1 MLGILWFF
9 LWQSAGIA
17 VSYYLFPEKRIAVRL
32 WLGSVIGTLLSM
44 WAPILFA
51 FLRGFGITAHI
62 AAAIFALALHALWF
76 ARRGKTVPC
85 AEDAAIDRPLPYL
98 LVPFMVLAIYLVGS
112 HTLQNVD
119 GALYTGQCTY
129 GDMAMHLS
137 FITSIAGQQ
146 TFPPEYNL
154 LPGTPVSYPFLCD
167 SVSSS
172 LYLLGTPLRWA
183 YMIPMF
189 FAFAQVFCGVW
200 FLAREFCRR
209 KYAPVLAFLLFFLNG
224 GLGMIYFLNGE
235 YSLHDL
241 FTAFYKT
248 PTNLTEKGMRWV
260 NVIAD
265 MLLPQRATLFGW
277 AALFAVLYLLF
288 RAVFRGDTRLYLP
301 AGILGGLLPMVHT
314 HSYFALGLMAAC
326 WLVYSAVRDRLS
338 REWFLRWLR
347 FGLPAVLLALPQL
360 FLWTFPSVGGN
371 EHFVRVVI
379 DWVNNGK
386 EPWLWFWIKNVG
398 LVFVLTPFAFF
409 AVSKEQRAA
418 FSGAVFIFVVCELLV
433 FQPNEYDNNK
443 LLYVAYAFG
452 CFVCADALAGWLGQ
466 LRSPAAQGVLLAL
479 TLFISTNAAVFTL
492 GREVASG
499 IPKYGYELFSR
510 DEAAAAEY
518 IIENTE
524 PDALFLTRDNHDNTV
539 ATLTGRNIV
548 CGSGSY
554 LYFHGLNYQGQQRLA
569 EQMLTNAEVFEA
581 NRESEGLD
589 YVYIGYHER
598 ALTGVITDY
607 LTENYPIAFS
617 AGAIT
622 IYDLHADAI
631 D

>member
-9 LWQSAGIA
+9 LWQSAGITA
-17 VSYYLFPEKRIAVRL
+17 SFYCFPEKRTAVRL

-44 WAPILFA
+44 WAPIPFA
-51 FLRGFGITAHI
+51 FFRGFGITAHI
-62 AAAIFALALHALWF
+62 AAAIFGAALHALWL
-76 ARRGKTVPC
+76 APRRKAGLCHEEAK
-85 AEDAAIDRPLPYL
+85 IDRPLPFL
-98 LVPFMVLAIYLVGS
+98 LVPFMILAVFLVCS
-112 HTLQNVD
+112 HTLQNTD

-200 FLAREFCRR
+200 FLGREFCRR

-224 GLGMIYFLNGE
+224 GLGMIYFFNGE

-277 AALFAVLYLLF
+277 AALFAVLYLLY
-288 RAVFRGDTRLYLP
+288 RAIFRGDARLYLP

-326 WLVYSAVRDRLS
+326 WLIYSAVRDRLS
-338 REWFLRWLR
+338 REWLLGWLR

-386 EPWLWFWIKNVG
+386 EPWLWFWVKNVG
-398 LVFVLTPFAFF
+398 LVFVLTPVAFF
-409 AVSKEQRAA
+409 GVSREQRAA
-418 FSGAVFIFVVCELLV
+418 FSGAIFIFILCELLV

-452 CFVCADALAGWLGQ
+452 CYVCADALAGWLGKI
-466 LRSPAAQGVLLAL
+466 RSPAAQGVLLAL
-479 TLFISTNAAVFTL
+479 TLFISSNAAVFTL
-492 GREVASG
+492 GREAASG
-499 IPKYGYELFSR
+499 FPQYGYELFSR
-510 DEAAAAEY
+510 DEVAAAEY
-518 IIENTE
+518 IIDNTE
-524 PDALFLTRDNHDNTV
+524 ADAVFLTRDNHDNTV

-548 CGSGSY
+548 CGSSSY
-554 LYFHGLNYQGQQRLA
+554 LYFHGLNYQDKQRLA
-569 EQMLTNAEVFEA
+569 EQMLTNPEVFEA
-581 NRESEGLD
+581 NRENEGLD

-598 ALTGVITDY
+598 ALAGVITDY
-607 LTENYPIAFS
+607 LTENYPVSFT

-622 IYDLHADAI
+622 IYDLHPES
-631 D
+631 

>member
-9 LWQSAGIA
+9 LWQSAGITA
-17 VSYYLFPEKRIAVRL
+17 SFYCFPEKRTAVRL

-44 WAPILFA
+44 WAPIPFA
-51 FLRGFGITAHI
+51 FFRGFGITAHI
-62 AAAIFALALHALWF
+62 AAAIFGAALHVLWLAPRRKEALC
-76 ARRGKTVPC
+76 P
-85 AEDAAIDRPLPYL
+85 EDAKIDRPLPFL
-98 LVPFMVLAIYLVGS
+98 LVPFMILAVFLVWS
-112 HTLQNVD
+112 HTLQNMD

-200 FLAREFCRR
+200 FLGREFCRR

-288 RAVFRGDTRLYLP
+288 RAVFRGDARLYLP

-326 WLVYSAVRDRLS
+326 WLIYSAVRDRLS
-338 REWFLRWLR
+338 REWLLGWLR

-386 EPWLWFWIKNVG
+386 EPWLWFWVKNVG
-398 LVFVLTPFAFF
+398 LVFVLTPVALFS
-409 AVSKEQRAA
+409 VSREQRAA
-418 FSGAVFIFVVCELLV
+418 FSGAIFIFVLCELLV

-452 CFVCADALAGWLGQ
+452 CFVCADALAGWLGKV
-466 LRSPAAQGVLLAL
+466 RSPAAQGVLLAL
-479 TLFISTNAAVFTL
+479 TLFISSNAAVFTL

-499 IPKYGYELFSR
+499 FPQYGYELFSR
-510 DEAAAAEY
+510 DEVAAAEY
-518 IIENTE
+518 IIDNTE
-524 PDALFLTRDNHDNTV
+524 PDAVFLTRDNHDNTV

-554 LYFHGLNYQGQQRLA
+554 LYFHGLNYQDKQYLA
-569 EQMLTNAEVFEA
+569 EQMLTNPGVFEA
-581 NRESEGLD
+581 NRENEGLD

-598 ALTGVITDY
+598 ALAGVITEY
-607 LTENYPIAFS
+607 LTENYPVSFT

-622 IYDLHADAI
+622 IYDLHPES
-631 D
+631 

>member
-1 MLGILWFF
+1 MIGILWFF

-17 VSYYLFPEKRIAVRL
+17 VSYYVFPEKRTAVRL

-44 WAPILFA
+44 WAPIPFA

-62 AAAIFALALHALWF
+62 AAAIFAVALHALWL
-76 ARRGKTVPC
+76 ARRTKTIPC
-85 AEDAAIDRPLPYL
+85 TENAKIDRPLPFL
-98 LVPFMVLAIYLVGS
+98 LIPFMALAIYLVCS

-137 FITSIAGQQ
+137 FITSIANQQ

-200 FLAREFCRR
+200 FLSREFCRK

-235 YSLHDL
+235 FSLHDL

-288 RAVFRGDTRLYLP
+288 RAVFRDDNPLFLP

-326 WLVYSAVRDRLS
+326 WLVYSAVRDRFS
-338 REWFLRWLR
+338 REWFFGWLR

-360 FLWTFPSVGGN
+360 LLWTFPSVGGN
-371 EHFVRVVI
+371 EHFVRAVL

-386 EPWLWFWIKNVG
+386 EPWLWFWVKNVG

-409 AVSKEQRAA
+409 FVSREQRAA
-418 FSGAVFIFVVCELLV
+418 FSGAVFIFVLCELLV

-452 CFVCADALAGWLGQ
+452 CFVCADALADWLGR
-466 LRSPAAQGVLLAL
+466 LRSTAAQGILLAVV
-479 TLFISTNAAVFTL
+479 LFISSNAAVFTL

-510 DEAAAAEY
+510 DEVAAAEY

-524 PDALFLTRDNHDNTV
+524 PDALFLTKDNHDNTV

-548 CGSGSY
+548 CGSSSY
-554 LYFHGLNYQGQQRLA
+554 LYFHGLDYQGKQYLA

-581 NRESEGLD
+581 NRENEGLD

-598 ALTGVITDY
+598 ALAGVISDY
-607 LTENYPIAFS
+607 LTENYPIAFT

-622 IYDLHADAI
+622 IYDLHPEK
-631 D
+631 

>member
-1 MLGILWFF
+1 MFGILWFF

-17 VSYYLFPEKRIAVRL
+17 VSYYVFPEKRTVVRL
-32 WLGSVIGTLLSM
+32 WLGSVTGTLLSM
-44 WAPILFA
+44 WAPIPFA

-62 AAAIFALALHALWF
+62 AAAIFAIALHALWLP
-76 ARRGKTVPC
+76 RRGNTISC
-85 AEDAAIDRPLPYL
+85 AEDAAMDRPLPFL
-98 LVPFMVLAIYLVGS
+98 LIPFIALAVYLVGS
-112 HTLQNVD
+112 HTLQNVN

-137 FITSIAGQQ
+137 FITSIAEQQ

-200 FLAREFCRR
+200 FLSREFCRK

-235 YSLHDL
+235 YSLRDL

-288 RAVFRGDTRLYLP
+288 RAVFRGDTRLFLP

-326 WLVYSAVRDRLS
+326 WLVYSAVRDHFS
-338 REWFLRWLR
+338 REWFLGWLR

-371 EHFVRVVI
+371 EHFVRVAI

-386 EPWLWFWIKNVG
+386 EPWLWFWVKNVG
-398 LVFVLTPFAFF
+398 LVFVLTPFALF

-418 FSGAVFIFVVCELLV
+418 FSGAVFIFVLCELLV

-443 LLYVAYAFG
+443 LL
-452 CFVCADALAGWLGQ
+452 
-466 LRSPAAQGVLLAL
+466 
-479 TLFISTNAAVFTL
+479 
-492 GREVASG
+492 
-499 IPKYGYELFSR
+499 
-510 DEAAAAEY
+510 
-518 IIENTE
+518 
-524 PDALFLTRDNHDNTV
+524 
-539 ATLTGRNIV
+539 
-548 CGSGSY
+548 
-554 LYFHGLNYQGQQRLA
+554 
-569 EQMLTNAEVFEA
+569 
-581 NRESEGLD
+581 
-589 YVYIGYHER
+589 
-598 ALTGVITDY
+598 
-607 LTENYPIAFS
+607 
-617 AGAIT
+617 
-622 IYDLHADAI
+622 
-631 D
+631 

>member
-9 LWQSAGIA
+9 LWQSAGITD
-17 VSYYLFPEKRIAVRL
+17 SFYCFPEKRTAVRL

-44 WAPILFA
+44 WAPIPFA
-51 FLRGFGITAHI
+51 FFRGFGITAHI
-62 AAAIFALALHALWF
+62 AAAIFGAALHALWL
-76 ARRGKTVPC
+76 APRRKAGLCHEEAK
-85 AEDAAIDRPLPYL
+85 IDRPLPFL
-98 LVPFMVLAIYLVGS
+98 LVPFMILAVFLVCS
-112 HTLQNVD
+112 HTLQNTD

-200 FLAREFCRR
+200 FLGREFCRR

-288 RAVFRGDTRLYLP
+288 RAVFRGDARLYLP

-326 WLVYSAVRDRLS
+326 WLIYSAVRDRLS
-338 REWFLRWLR
+338 REWLLGWLR

-386 EPWLWFWIKNVG
+386 EPWLRFWVKNVG
-398 LVFVLTPFAFF
+398 LVFVLTPVAFF
-409 AVSKEQRAA
+409 GVSREQRAA
-418 FSGAVFIFVVCELLV
+418 FSGAIFIFILCELLV

-452 CFVCADALAGWLGQ
+452 CYVCADALAGWLGKI
-466 LRSPAAQGVLLAL
+466 RSPAAQGVLLAL
-479 TLFISTNAAVFTL
+479 TLFISSNAAVFTL
-492 GREVASG
+492 GREAASG
-499 IPKYGYELFSR
+499 FPQYGYELFSR
-510 DEAAAAEY
+510 DEVAAAEY
-518 IIENTE
+518 IIDNTE
-524 PDALFLTRDNHDNTV
+524 VDAVFLTRDNHDNTV

-548 CGSGSY
+548 CGSSSY
-554 LYFHGLNYQGQQRLA
+554 LYFHGLNYQDKQRLA
-569 EQMLTNAEVFEA
+569 EQMLTNPEVFEA
-581 NRESEGLD
+581 NRENEGLD

-598 ALTGVITDY
+598 ALAGVITDY
-607 LTENYPIAFS
+607 LTENYPVSFT

-622 IYDLHADAI
+622 IYDLHPES
-631 D
+631 

>member
-9 LWQSAGIA
+9 LWQSAGITA
-17 VSYYLFPEKRIAVRL
+17 SFYCFPEKRTAVRL

-44 WAPILFA
+44 WAPIPFA
-51 FLRGFGITAHI
+51 FFRGFGITAHI
-62 AAAIFALALHALWF
+62 AAAIFGAALHALWL
-76 ARRGKTVPC
+76 APRRKAGLCHEEAK
-85 AEDAAIDRPLPYL
+85 IDRPLPFL
-98 LVPFMVLAIYLVGS
+98 LVPFMILAVFLVCS
-112 HTLQNVD
+112 HTLQNTD

-200 FLAREFCRR
+200 FLGREFCRR

-288 RAVFRGDTRLYLP
+288 RAVFRGDARLYLP

-326 WLVYSAVRDRLS
+326 WLIYSAVRDRLS
-338 REWFLRWLR
+338 REWLLGWLR

-386 EPWLWFWIKNVG
+386 EPWLWFWVKNVG
-398 LVFVLTPFAFF
+398 LVFVLTPVALFS
-409 AVSKEQRAA
+409 VSREQRAA
-418 FSGAVFIFVVCELLV
+418 FSGAIFIFVLCELLV

-452 CFVCADALAGWLGQ
+452 CFVCADALAGWLGKV
-466 LRSPAAQGVLLAL
+466 RSPAAQGVLLAL
-479 TLFISTNAAVFTL
+479 TLFISSHAAVFTL

-499 IPKYGYELFSR
+499 FPQYGYELFSS
-510 DEAAAAEY
+510 DEVAAAEY
-518 IIENTE
+518 IIDNTE
-524 PDALFLTRDNHDNTV
+524 PDAVFLTRDNHDNTV

-554 LYFHGLNYQGQQRLA
+554 LYFHGLNYQDKQYLA
-569 EQMLTNAEVFEA
+569 EQMLTNPGVFEA
-581 NRESEGLD
+581 NRENEGLD

-598 ALTGVITDY
+598 ALAGVITEY
-607 LTENYPIAFS
+607 LTENYPVSFT

-622 IYDLHADAI
+622 IYDLHPEN
-631 D
+631 

>member
-9 LWQSAGIA
+9 LWQSAGITA
-17 VSYYLFPEKRIAVRL
+17 SFYCFPEKRTAVRL

-44 WAPILFA
+44 WAPIPFA
-51 FLRGFGITAHI
+51 FFRGFGITAHI
-62 AAAIFALALHALWF
+62 AAAIFGAALHVLWLAPRRKEALC
-76 ARRGKTVPC
+76 P
-85 AEDAAIDRPLPYL
+85 EDAKIDRPLPFL
-98 LVPFMVLAIYLVGS
+98 LVPFMILAVFLVWS
-112 HTLQNVD
+112 HTLQNMD

-265 MLLPQRATLFGW
+265 MLLPQ
-277 AALFAVLYLLF
+277 
-288 RAVFRGDTRLYLP
+288 
-301 AGILGGLLPMVHT
+301 
-314 HSYFALGLMAAC
+314 
-326 WLVYSAVRDRLS
+326 
-338 REWFLRWLR
+338 
-347 FGLPAVLLALPQL
+347 L

-398 LVFVLTPFAFF
+398 LVFVLTPVALFS
-409 AVSKEQRAA
+409 VSREQRAA
-418 FSGAVFIFVVCELLV
+418 FSGAIFIFVLCELLV

-452 CFVCADALAGWLGQ
+452 CFVCADALAGWLGKV
-466 LRSPAAQGVLLAL
+466 RSPAAQGVLLAL
-479 TLFISTNAAVFTL
+479 TLFISSNAAVFTL

-499 IPKYGYELFSR
+499 FPQYGYELFSR
-510 DEAAAAEY
+510 DEVAAAEY
-518 IIENTE
+518 IIDNTE
-524 PDALFLTRDNHDNTV
+524 PDAVFLTRDNHDNTV

-554 LYFHGLNYQGQQRLA
+554 LYFHGLNYQDKQYLA
-569 EQMLTNAEVFEA
+569 EQMLTNPGVFEA
-581 NRESEGLD
+581 NRENEGLD

-598 ALTGVITDY
+598 ALAGVITEY
-607 LTENYPIAFS
+607 LTENYPVSFT

-622 IYDLHADAI
+622 IYDLHPES
-631 D
+631 

>member
-9 LWQSAGIA
+9 LWQSAGITA
-17 VSYYLFPEKRIAVRL
+17 SFYCFPEKRTAVRL

-44 WAPILFA
+44 WAPIPFA
-51 FLRGFGITAHI
+51 FFRGFGITAHI
-62 AAAIFALALHALWF
+62 AAAIFGAALHVLWLAPRRKEALC
-76 ARRGKTVPC
+76 P
-85 AEDAAIDRPLPYL
+85 EDAKIDRPLPFL
-98 LVPFMVLAIYLVGS
+98 LVPFMILAVFLVWS
-112 HTLQNVD
+112 HTLQNMD

-200 FLAREFCRR
+200 FLGREFCRR

-277 AALFAVLYLLF
+277 AALFAVLYLLY
-288 RAVFRGDTRLYLP
+288 RAVFRGDARLYLP

-326 WLVYSAVRDRLS
+326 WLIYSAVRDRLS
-338 REWFLRWLR
+338 REWLLGWLR

-386 EPWLWFWIKNVG
+386 EPWLWFWVKNVG
-398 LVFVLTPFAFF
+398 LVFVLTPVAFF
-409 AVSKEQRAA
+409 GVSREQRAA
-418 FSGAVFIFVVCELLV
+418 FSGAIFIFILCELLV

-452 CFVCADALAGWLGQ
+452 CYVCADALAGWLGKI
-466 LRSPAAQGVLLAL
+466 RSPAAQGVLLAL
-479 TLFISTNAAVFTL
+479 TLFISSNAAVFTL
-492 GREVASG
+492 GREAASG
-499 IPKYGYELFSR
+499 FPQYGYELFSR
-510 DEAAAAEY
+510 DEVAAAEY
-518 IIENTE
+518 IIDNTE
-524 PDALFLTRDNHDNTV
+524 ADAVFLTRDNHDNTV

-548 CGSGSY
+548 CGSSSY
-554 LYFHGLNYQGQQRLA
+554 LYFHGLNYQDKQRLA
-569 EQMLTNAEVFEA
+569 EQMLTNPEVFEV
-581 NRESEGLD
+581 NRENEGLD

-598 ALTGVITDY
+598 ALAGVITDY
-607 LTENYPIAFS
+607 LTENYPVSFT

-622 IYDLHADAI
+622 IYDLHPES
-631 D
+631 

>member
-17 VSYYLFPEKRIAVRL
+17 VSYFLFPEKRIAVRL

-44 WAPILFA
+44 WAPIPFA
-51 FLRGFGITAHI
+51 FFRGFGITAHI

-189 FAFAQVFCGVW
+189 FAFAQAFCGVW

-314 HSYFALGLMAAC
+314 HSYFALGL
-326 WLVYSAVRDRLS
+326 
-338 REWFLRWLR
+338 
-347 FGLPAVLLALPQL
+347 LA
-360 FLWTFPSVGGN
+360 
-371 EHFVRVVI
+371 RV
-379 DWVNNGK
+379 
-386 EPWLWFWIKNVG
+386 
-398 LVFVLTPFAFF
+398 
-409 AVSKEQRAA
+409 
-418 FSGAVFIFVVCELLV
+418 
-433 FQPNEYDNNK
+433 
-443 LLYVAYAFG
+443 FG
-452 CFVCADALAGWLGQ
+452 CA
-466 LRSPAAQGVLLAL
+466 
-479 TLFISTNAAVFTL
+479 
-492 GREVASG
+492 
-499 IPKYGYELFSR
+499 
-510 DEAAAAEY
+510 
-518 IIENTE
+518 
-524 PDALFLTRDNHDNTV
+524 
-539 ATLTGRNIV
+539 
-548 CGSGSY
+548 
-554 LYFHGLNYQGQQRLA
+554 
-569 EQMLTNAEVFEA
+569 
-581 NRESEGLD
+581 
-589 YVYIGYHER
+589 
-598 ALTGVITDY
+598 
-607 LTENYPIAFS
+607 
-617 AGAIT
+617 
-622 IYDLHADAI
+622 
-631 D
+631 

>member
-1 MLGILWFF
+1 MLGILWFS
-9 LWQSAGIA
+9 LWQSTGITA
-17 VSYYLFPEKRIAVRL
+17 SFYCFPEKRTAVRL

-44 WAPILFA
+44 WAPIPFA
-51 FLRGFGITAHI
+51 FFRGFGITAHI
-62 AAAIFALALHALWF
+62 AAAIFGAALHVLWL
-76 ARRGKTVPC
+76 APRRKEAFCP
-85 AEDAAIDRPLPYL
+85 EDAKIDRPLPFL
-98 LVPFMVLAIYLVGS
+98 LVPFMILAVFLVWS
-112 HTLQNVD
+112 HTLQNMD

-189 FAFAQVFCGVW
+189 FAFAQVFCSVW

-288 RAVFRGDTRLYLP
+288 RAVFRGDARLYLP

-326 WLVYSAVRDRLS
+326 WLIYSAVRDRLS
-338 REWFLRWLR
+338 REWLLGWLR

-386 EPWLWFWIKNVG
+386 EPWLWFWVKNVG
-398 LVFVLTPFAFF
+398 LVFVLTPVALFS
-409 AVSKEQRAA
+409 VSREQRAA
-418 FSGAVFIFVVCELLV
+418 FSGAIFIFVLCELLV

-452 CFVCADALAGWLGQ
+452 CFVCADALAGWLGKV
-466 LRSPAAQGVLLAL
+466 RSPAAQGVLLAL
-479 TLFISTNAAVFTL
+479 TLFISSHAAVFTL

-499 IPKYGYELFSR
+499 FPQYGYELFSR
-510 DEAAAAEY
+510 DEVAAAEY
-518 IIENTE
+518 IIDNTE
-524 PDALFLTRDNHDNTV
+524 PDAVFLTRDNHDNTV

-554 LYFHGLNYQGQQRLA
+554 LYFHGLNYQDKQYLA
-569 EQMLTNAEVFEA
+569 EQMLTNPEVFEA
-581 NRESEGLD
+581 NRENEGLD

-598 ALTGVITDY
+598 ALAGVITEY
-607 LTENYPIAFS
+607 LTENYPVSFT

-622 IYDLHADAI
+622 IYDLHPES
-631 D
+631 

>member
-1 MLGILWFF
+1 MLGILWFSCGKAQGSPF
-9 LWQSAGIA
+9 RIICFPKEDRCPALARQRDRNASLHVGADPVCVSPGIRHHGA
-17 VSYYLFPEKRIAVRL
+17 HRRGDLCLGAVRA
-32 WLGSVIGTLLSM
+32 VV
-44 WAPILFA
+44 
-51 FLRGFGITAHI
+51 R
-62 AAAIFALALHALWF
+62 AAGKAI
-76 ARRGKTVPC
+76 PC

-98 LVPFMVLAIYLVGS
+98 LVPFMALAIYLVGS

-347 FGLPAVLLALPQL
+347 FGLPAALLAMPQL
-360 FLWTFPSVGGN
+360 FLWTFPSVGGMN
-371 EHFVRVVI
+371 
-379 DWVNNGK
+379 
-386 EPWLWFWIKNVG
+386 
-398 LVFVLTPFAFF
+398 TSS
-409 AVSKEQRAA
+409 VS
-418 FSGAVFIFVVCELLV
+418 
-433 FQPNEYDNNK
+433 
-443 LLYVAYAFG
+443 
-452 CFVCADALAGWLGQ
+452 
-466 LRSPAAQGVLLAL
+466 
-479 TLFISTNAAVFTL
+479 
-492 GREVASG
+492 
-499 IPKYGYELFSR
+499 
-510 DEAAAAEY
+510 
-518 IIENTE
+518 
-524 PDALFLTRDNHDNTV
+524 
-539 ATLTGRNIV
+539 
-548 CGSGSY
+548 
-554 LYFHGLNYQGQQRLA
+554 
-569 EQMLTNAEVFEA
+569 
-581 NRESEGLD
+581 
-589 YVYIGYHER
+589 
-598 ALTGVITDY
+598 
-607 LTENYPIAFS
+607 
-617 AGAIT
+617 
-622 IYDLHADAI
+622 
-631 D
+631 